1 MSNSYFSICSFFYI
15 LLLTFV
21 YFSKKRSKNKIQSV
35 YGGLII
41 TNLLGLIIAVACFF
55 TVQNYEQNPI
65 TNYIISRL
73 YLVYLIVWISLFTM
87 YTYLISFKGKNSNKI
102 KWFLLACSVICSIL
116 AYTLPLEYVSEK
128 GMVYSQGPAAN
139 LVYFYSELCIV
150 LCLIFMFMNSK
161 NIKGTRYAPLFI
173 FIAGGALVMV
183 IQAMYPQLLLI
194 TSTEALVT
202 FLIYFTI
209 EDKEAVQKLEKKEK

>member
-21 YFSKKRSKNKIQSV
+21 YFSKRSKKNKIEKV

-41 TNLLGLIIAVACFF
+41 TNLLGLIVAVACFF
-55 TVQNYEQNPI
+55 TVENYEQIPI
-65 TNYIISRL
+65 INYIVSRL

-87 YTYLISFKGKNSNKI
+87 YTYLISFKEKHVNKI
-102 KWFLLACSVICSIL
+102 KWFLIICTILCSVL
-116 AYTLPLEYVSEK
+116 AYILPLEYVNKS
-128 GMVYSQGPAAN
+128 GMVYSQGTAAN
-139 LVYFYSELCIV
+139 LVYLYSELCIA
-150 LCLIFMFMNSK
+150 LCLLFMFMNSK

-194 TSTEALVT
+194 TSTEAIVT

-209 EDKEAVQKLEKKEK
+209 EDKEAVQKIENEKK